1 MRWSGPGTTHVS
13 KCIDEVNQP
22 GGIHQLERR
31 EGERNL
37 NMPTLIVFCHLRWD
51 FVFQRPQHL
60 MTRLAEHYRILL
72 VEEPIYHE
80 GQAHLKK
87 TAVAPNI
94 TVIQPHTPIHSWG
107 FHDDQLPTL
116 QTLLADLVP
125 QGEKPVVW
133 FYTPMAL
140 PLLQAFDP
148 ALVVYDCMDELAA
161 FKNAPKQLLQRE
173 SALLN
178 MADLCFTGGPSLYE
192 SKKDRHPNAHCF
204 SSSVDARHFEQAQ
217 NRGNS
222 HPDQAHVAHPRL
234 GFYGVIDER
243 FDTELIRQVAAAR
256 PQWQIVLVGPVV
268 KIDPKDLPQAPNIH
282 YMGQR
287 NYDDLPK
294 FLAGWDVCLLPF
306 ALNDSTKFISP
317 TKVLEY
323 MAAGLPSVSTPIT
336 DVKVPYG
343 DVVAIADTPE
353 KFIAACERMLA
364 MNEDQQAALKE
375 RMRAIVANTSWDKTA
390 TRMHELIQTT
400 VPGNKADRLLNPVS
414 DVADAANVDALPLH
428 AANAARVTPQEGMV
442 QQAAG

>member
-1 MRWSGPGTTHVS
+1 
-13 KCIDEVNQP
+13 
-22 GGIHQLERR
+22 
-31 EGERNL
+31 
-37 NMPTLIVFCHLRWD
+37 MPTLIVFCHLRWD

-60 MTRLAEHYRILL
+60 MTRLAEHYRILF
-72 VEEPIYHE
+72 VEEPVYDE
-80 GQAHLKK
+80 GKAHLKK

-94 TVIQPHTPIHSWG
+94 TVCQPHTGIQAPG
-107 FHDDQLPTL
+107 FHDDQIPTL

-125 QGEKPVVW
+125 EGERPVVW

-140 PLLQAFDP
+140 PLLQGFDP

-173 SALLN
+173 NALLN
-178 MADLCFTGGPSLYE
+178 IADLCFTGGPSLYQ
-192 SKKDRHPNAHCF
+192 SKRDRHANAHCF
-204 SSSVDARHFEQAQ
+204 SSSVDAKHFQQALD
-217 NRGNS
+217 RDYS
-222 HPDQAHVAHPRL
+222 HPEQAHVARPRL

-243 FDTELIRQVAAAR
+243 FDTDLISQVAEAR
-256 PQWQIVLVGPVV
+256 PDWQIVLVGPVV
-268 KIDPKDLPQAPNIH
+268 KIDPANLPRANNIH

-287 NYDDLPK
+287 TYEQLPQ

-306 ALNDSTKFISP
+306 ALNESTRFISP

-323 MAAGLPSVSTPIT
+323 MAAELPSVSTPIT

-364 MNEDQQAALKE
+364 MNDAQKATLRD

-390 TRMHELIQTT
+390 ASMHHLIQTT
-400 VPGNKADRLLNPVS
+400 APSNKAQRFLAQTEEQDFDDVVNAENVNPLPI
-414 DVADAANVDALPLH
+414 AAL
-428 AANAARVTPQEGMV
+428 AARMAPKDGMAK
-442 QQAAG
+442 AAG

>member
-1 MRWSGPGTTHVS
+1 
-13 KCIDEVNQP
+13 
-22 GGIHQLERR
+22 
-31 EGERNL
+31 
-37 NMPTLIVFCHLRWD
+37 MPTLIVFCHLRWD

-60 MTRLAEHYRILL
+60 MTRLAEHYRILF
-72 VEEPIYHE
+72 VEEPVYDE

-94 TVIQPHTPIHSWG
+94 TVCQPHTGIQAPG
-107 FHDDQLPTL
+107 FHDDQIPTL

-125 QGEKPVVW
+125 EGERPVVW

-140 PLLQAFDP
+140 PLLQGFDP
-148 ALVVYDCMDELAA
+148 ALVIYDCMDELAA

-173 SALLN
+173 NALLN
-178 MADLCFTGGPSLYE
+178 IADLCFTGGPSLYQ
-192 SKKDRHPNAHCF
+192 SKRERHANAHCF
-204 SSSVDARHFEQAQ
+204 SSSVDAKHFQKALD
-217 NRGNS
+217 RDYS
-222 HPDQAHVAHPRL
+222 HPEQAHVARPRL

-243 FDTELIRQVAAAR
+243 FDTDLVRQVAEAR
-256 PQWQIVLVGPVV
+256 PDWQIVLVGPVV
-268 KIDPKDLPQAPNIH
+268 KIDPANLPRANNIH

-287 NYDDLPK
+287 TYDQLPQ

-306 ALNDSTKFISP
+306 ALNESTRFISP

-323 MAAGLPSVSTPIT
+323 MAAELPSVSTPIT

-364 MNEDQQAALKE
+364 MNDEQKATLRD

-390 TRMHELIQTT
+390 ASMHHLIRTT
-400 VPGNKADRLLNPVS
+400 APSNKAQRFLAQAEEQDFDDVVNAENVNPLPI
-414 DVADAANVDALPLH
+414 AAL
-428 AANAARVTPQEGMV
+428 AARMAPKDGMAK
-442 QQAAG
+442 AAG

>member
-1 MRWSGPGTTHVS
+1 
-13 KCIDEVNQP
+13 
-22 GGIHQLERR
+22 
-31 EGERNL
+31 
-37 NMPTLIVFCHLRWD
+37 MPTLIVFCHLRWD

-60 MTRLAEHYRILL
+60 MTRLAEHYKIVL

-80 GQAHLKK
+80 GQAHLQKRE
-87 TAVAPNI
+87 VAPNI
-94 TVIQPHTPIHSWG
+94 TVCQPHTAIHAPG

-116 QTLLADLVP
+116 ETLLAEGDLVP
-125 QGEKPVVW
+125 EGEKPVVW

-140 PLLQAFDP
+140 PLLKAFDP
-148 ALVVYDCMDELAA
+148 ALVIYDCMDELAA

-178 MADLCFTGGPSLYE
+178 IADLCFTGGPSLYE
-192 SKKDRHPNAHCF
+192 SKRERHANAHCF
-204 SSSVDARHFEQAQ
+204 SSSVDAKHFQQAQ
-217 NRGNS
+217 DRGNS

-243 FDTELIRQVAAAR
+243 FDTGLIKEVAAAR
-256 PQWQIVLVGPVV
+256 PDWQIVLVGPVV

-306 ALNDSTKFISP
+306 ALNESTKFISP

-323 MAAGLPSVSTPIT
+323 MAAELPSVSTPIT

-353 KFIAACERMLA
+353 KFIAACERMLN
-364 MNEDQQAALKE
+364 MTSEQQAALKE

-390 TRMHELIQTT
+390 EKMHHLIQTT
-400 VPGNKADRLLNPVS
+400 EPGNKAARLLNPALDS
-414 DVADAANVDALPLH
+414 ADLDEVDADNVDALRIHP
-428 AANAARVTPQEGMV
+428 AAASRAAGQDGRV
-442 QQAAG
+442 QAAG

>member
-1 MRWSGPGTTHVS
+1 
-13 KCIDEVNQP
+13 
-22 GGIHQLERR
+22 
-31 EGERNL
+31 
-37 NMPTLIVFCHLRWD
+37 MPTLIVFCHLRWD

-60 MTRLAEHYRILL
+60 MTRLAEHYRILF
-72 VEEPIYHE
+72 VEEPVYDE
-80 GQAHLKK
+80 GKAHLKK

-94 TVIQPHTPIHSWG
+94 TVCQPHTGIQAPG
-107 FHDDQLPTL
+107 FHDDQIPTL

-125 QGEKPVVW
+125 EGERPVVW

-140 PLLQAFDP
+140 PLLQGFDP

-173 SALLN
+173 NALLN
-178 MADLCFTGGPSLYE
+178 IADLCFTGGPSLYQ
-192 SKKDRHPNAHCF
+192 SKRERHANAHCF
-204 SSSVDARHFEQAQ
+204 SSSVDAKHFQKALD
-217 NRGNS
+217 RDYS
-222 HPDQAHVAHPRL
+222 HPEQAHVARPRL

-243 FDTELIRQVAAAR
+243 FDTDLIRQVAEAR
-256 PQWQIVLVGPVV
+256 PDWQIVLVGPVV
-268 KIDPKDLPQAPNIH
+268 KIDPANLPRANNIH

-287 NYDDLPK
+287 TYEQLPQ

-306 ALNDSTKFISP
+306 ALNESTKFISP

-323 MAAGLPSVSTPIT
+323 MAAELPSVSTPIT

-364 MNEDQQAALKE
+364 MNDEQKAALRD

-390 TRMHELIQTT
+390 ASMHHLIQTT
-400 VPGNKADRLLNPVS
+400 APSNKAQRFLAQAEEQDFDDVVNAENVNPLPI
-414 DVADAANVDALPLH
+414 AAL
-428 AANAARVTPQEGMV
+428 AARMAPKDGMAK
-442 QQAAG
+442 AAG

>member
-1 MRWSGPGTTHVS
+1 
-13 KCIDEVNQP
+13 
-22 GGIHQLERR
+22 
-31 EGERNL
+31 
-37 NMPTLIVFCHLRWD
+37 MPTLIVFCHLRWD

-60 MTRLAEHYRILL
+60 MTRLAEHYRILF
-72 VEEPIYHE
+72 VEEPVYDE
-80 GQAHLKK
+80 GKAHLKK

-94 TVIQPHTPIHSWG
+94 TVCQPHTGIQAPG
-107 FHDDQLPTL
+107 FHDDQIPTL

-125 QGEKPVVW
+125 EGERPVVW

-140 PLLQAFDP
+140 PLLQGFDP

-173 SALLN
+173 NALLN
-178 MADLCFTGGPSLYE
+178 IADLCFTGGPSLYQ
-192 SKKDRHPNAHCF
+192 SKRERHANAHCF
-204 SSSVDARHFEQAQ
+204 SSSVDAKHFQKALD
-217 NRGNS
+217 RDYS
-222 HPDQAHVAHPRL
+222 HPEQAHVARPRL

-243 FDTELIRQVAAAR
+243 FDTDLVRQVAEAR
-256 PQWQIVLVGPVV
+256 PEWQIVLVGPVV
-268 KIDPKDLPQAPNIH
+268 KIDPANLPRANNIH

-287 NYDDLPK
+287 TYEQLPQ

-306 ALNDSTKFISP
+306 ALNESTKFISP

-323 MAAGLPSVSTPIT
+323 MAAELPSVSTPIT

-364 MNEDQQAALKE
+364 MNDEQQAALKE

-390 TRMHELIQTT
+390 ASMHHLIRTT
-400 VPGNKADRLLNPVS
+400 APSNKAQRFLAQAEEQDFD
-414 DVADAANVDALPLH
+414 DVVDAENVNPLPI
-428 AANAARVTPQEGMV
+428 AALAARMTPKDGMAK
-442 QQAAG
+442 AAG